1 MRRSLYILGDLIDE
15 DIIFL
20 AREGD
25 VLTLSDGEP
34 LIGVG
39 EAVNALFFVTD
50 GELVVKTPVG
60 DIVATRGVGDVIG
73 EMSFVES
80 QPPEVSVSASGN
92 CRVLAV
98 PRERLLAELERTP
111 EFAARFYKA
120 LATFLSD
127 RLRSMTPGSSADEL
141 DERLLDIM
149 HVAGDRMLRLIDM
162 LESQKTA

>member
-1 MRRSLYILGDLIDE
+1 MRKALYILGDFVDE

-20 AREGD
+20 AREGEILNLSAGESLID
-25 VLTLSDGEP
+25 VGQLVE
-34 LIGVG
+34 
-39 EAVNALFFVTD
+39 ALFFVTNGD
-50 GELVVKTPVG
+50 LTVQTPQGET
-60 DIVATRGVGDVIG
+60 VAELGVGDVVG

-80 QPPEVSVSASGN
+80 QPPDVAVAASSE

-98 PRERLLAELERTP
+98 PRERLQAELDRNP

-127 RLRSMTPGSSADEL
+127 RLRSMTPGGLDGEL

-162 LESQKTA
+162 LESR